1 MDKKQLYFETINVI
15 LSVIFMISA
24 WILSLYLE
32 SDGWYVILLYGLA
45 FVVGGFFKAI
55 EGVKE
60 TIENKSLNVEILMIL
75 AAIGAFVVDDYREGA
90 ILIFIFALSGV
101 LESFATSKSEKAL
114 TSLLNLAP
122 QTAQLLIDGI
132 EVTVPVKDLKI
143 GDKVVVKVGE
153 LIPVDGKIIDGSTS
167 LDQAA
172 ITGEYLPVSKS
183 IDDKVFAG
191 SMNIESSVVIENNVD
206 PKESVVQKIIDLVQN
221 AQENKTQSQSLIDK
235 IEKYYVYIVIILSVM
250 MMFIPVWTGW
260 LDQAEAFRRGI
271 VVLVVG
277 SPCALVASITPAML
291 SSLSNAAHK
300 RILIKSGKTLE
311 DLFKI
316 DTIVLDKT
324 GTITT
329 GVPKVVR
336 IEIIDSLDHSY
347 IKDLVYTV
355 EKHSNHPLALAISSY
370 LETDAKSLNVKS
382 KEISGRGMQTTIGED
397 IWKIGRFEAKQNASI
412 IDKYNTCTSLGHS
425 TVHII
430 KNDEIVGFI
439 ALMDTIRDHVSD
451 VIDDLNNQN
460 ITSHL
465 MTGDNAYTAKYIAD
479 QSHVSSYMANCF
491 PEDKASKVIALQKE
505 NHKVIMVGDGINDAP
520 ALAQA
525 DVGIAM
531 GAGTDVSIETADI
544 IFMNNNIKNL
554 PLLIKLSKRMRN
566 ITLQNIIF
574 AISVIVLLMIS
585 NIFGLVELPLGVL
598 FHEGSTILVILNSL
612 RLLK

>member
-1 MDKKQLYFETINVI
+1 MNKKQLYFETINVI
-15 LSVIFMISA
+15 LSVIFMIAA
-24 WILSLYLE
+24 WLLSIYLK

-75 AAIGAFVVDDYREGA
+75 AAIGAFIVDDYREGA

-101 LESFATSKSEKAL
+101 LESFATSRSEKAL
-114 TSLLNLAP
+114 TNLLNLAP
-122 QTAQLLIDGI
+122 QTAQLLVDGI
-132 EVTVPVKDLKI
+132 EVTVPVKDLQI
-143 GDKVVVKVGE
+143 GDKVVVKVGQ
-153 LIPVDGKIIDGSTS
+153 LIPVDGKIIDGTTS

-172 ITGEYLPVSKS
+172 ITGEYMPVSKTVH
-183 IDDKVFAG
+183 DEVYAG
-191 SMNIESSVVIENNVD
+191 SMNIESSVVVENNVD

-235 IEKYYVYIVIILSVM
+235 IEKYYVYIVILLSIM
-250 MMFIPVWTGW
+250 MMFLPVWTGW

-300 RILIKSGKTLE
+300 RILIKNGKTLE

-329 GVPKVVR
+329 GIPKVIR
-336 IEIIDSLDHSY
+336 LEIIDDLDHAF
-347 IKDLVYTV
+347 IKNLVYTV
-355 EKHSNHPLALAISSY
+355 EKHSNHPLAHAISSY
-370 LETDAKSLNVKS
+370 LEKDATPLNIKS
-382 KEISGRGMQTTIGED
+382 KEISGRGMQATIDND
-397 IWKIGRFEAKQNASI
+397 IWKIGRFDAKQNDSI
-412 IDKYNTCTSLGHS
+412 IEKYNKCTTLGHS
-425 TVHII
+425 TVNII
-430 KNDEIVGFI
+430 KNDEIIGFI

-465 MTGDNAYTAKYIAD
+465 MTGDNAYTAKYIAE

-491 PEDKASKVIALQKE
+491 PEDKASKIVALQKE

-544 IFMNNNIKNL
+544 IFMNNNIENL
-554 PLLIKLSKRMRN
+554 PRLIKLSKRMRQ

-585 NIFGLVELPLGVL
+585 NLFGFIELPLGVL